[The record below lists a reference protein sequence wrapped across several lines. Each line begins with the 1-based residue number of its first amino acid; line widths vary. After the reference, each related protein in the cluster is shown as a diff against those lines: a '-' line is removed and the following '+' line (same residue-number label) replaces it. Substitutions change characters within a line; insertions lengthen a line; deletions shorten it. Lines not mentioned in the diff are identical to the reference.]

1 MTSSAGEVKLCP
13 WRAPCR
19 CKDAACTEFQNVIE
33 LGKCFMSLPAVSLR
47 ILHFIRNPIDTV
59 ISAYLYHSQLPPPE
73 DWINLEVRK
82 QALPW
87 SLF

>member
-1 MTSSAGEVKLCP
+1 
-13 WRAPCR
+13 
-19 CKDAACTEFQNVIE
+19 
-33 LGKCFMSLPAVSLR
+33 MSLPAVSLR